1 MEQKNKSRILYILKL
16 LYDKTDEQNP
26 LSTVEIIDYL
36 ASLGISAHRRTIVAD
51 MELLEEFGIDVITI
65 KSTQNKYFIG
75 SREFELPEIKLLVD
89 AVESSKFITPK
100 KSEDLIKKLSRLTS
114 QNQATE
120 LNRHIFID
128 KRVKPENE
136 EIYYI
141 VDAIH
146 NAISQNKQIEFKYY
160 EYTQEKEKVYK
171 NNGYVYKLSPYA
183 LSWSED
189 HYYVI
194 GYCKKHGKIS
204 MFRVD
209 RMAKTKITDKTS
221 VSMPEDFNVADYAKK
236 IFEMYDGEAKTVE
249 LKCTNELMK
258 VIIDRFGEDVN
269 TATLG
274 SNCFKAIVDVSVSP
288 TFFGWVFQF
297 AGKMSILAPN
307 EVKKDYLDMARI
319 VTEN

>member
-36 ASLGISAHRRTIVAD
+36 ASLGISAHRRTIAAD

-209 RMAKTKITDKTS
+209 RMAKIKITDKTS

-236 IFEMYDGEAKTVE
+236 IFEMYDGETKTVE
-249 LKCTNELMK
+249 LKCTNDLMK

-269 TATLG
+269 TTTLG

-307 EVKKDYLDMARI
+307 EVKKDYLDIAKK
-319 VTEN
+319 VAES

>member
-16 LYDKTDEQNP
+16 LYEKTDEQNP
-26 LSTVEIIDYL
+26 LSTVEIIEYL
-36 ASLGISAHRRTIVAD
+36 ASLGISAHRRTIAAD
-51 MELLEEFGIDVITI
+51 MELLEEFEIDVITI

-100 KSEDLIKKLSRLTS
+100 KSEELIKKLSRLTS

-128 KRVKPENE
+128 KRIKPENE

-146 NAISQNKQIEFKYY
+146 NAITQGKQIEFKYY
-160 EYTQEKEKVYK
+160 EYTQDKEKVYK
-171 NNGYVYKLSPYA
+171 NNGYIYKLSPYA

-204 MFRVD
+204 KFRVD
-209 RMAKTKITDKTS
+209 RMAKIKISDKIS
-221 VSMPEDFNVADYAKK
+221 VPMPDGFNGADYAKS
-236 IFEMYDGEAKTVE
+236 IFEMYDGETKTVE
-249 LKCTNELMK
+249 LKCTNDLMK

-269 TATLG
+269 AVSLG
-274 SNCFKAIVDVSVSP
+274 SNCFKAIVDISVSP

-297 AGKMSILAPN
+297 AGKMSIIAPN
-307 EVKKDYLDMARI
+307 DVKKSYMEMAKK
-319 VTEN
+319 VVEV

>member
-1 MEQKNKSRILYILKL
+1 
-16 LYDKTDEQNP
+16 
-26 LSTVEIIDYL
+26 
-36 ASLGISAHRRTIVAD
+36 
-51 MELLEEFGIDVITI
+51 
-65 KSTQNKYFIG
+65 
-75 SREFELPEIKLLVD
+75 LV
-89 AVESSKFITPK
+89 
-100 KSEDLIKKLSRLTS
+100 KKLSRLTS

-146 NAISQNKQIEFKYY
+146 NAIAQSKQIEFKYY
-160 EYTQEKEKVYK
+160 EYTQDKEKVYK
-171 NNGYVYKLSPYA
+171 NNGYIYKLSPYA

-204 MFRVD
+204 KFRVD
-209 RMAKTKITDKTS
+209 RMAKIKISDKIS
-221 VSMPEDFNVADYAKK
+221 VPMPDGFNGADYAKS
-236 IFEMYDGEAKTVE
+236 IFEMYDGETKTVE

-269 TATLG
+269 TASLG
-274 SNCFKAIVDVSVSP
+274 SNCFKAIVDISVSP

-297 AGKMSILAPN
+297 AGKISIIAPN
-307 EVKKDYLDMARI
+307 DVKKSYMEM
-319 VTEN
+319 VKKVVEV